1 VSDIITS
8 IDGEIDILNA
18 DISVTTPFLAATNI
32 SSTNGTFHNLSVANE
47 IQASIVNASTIIAGD
62 AFTVLSST
70 LYTSFY
76 TDFVDDQKFV
86 LKVTGVGS
94 PSAPKLAFRTAAT
107 DALLITQSS
116 NVSIGNHL
124 TVTNTSG
131 TNASFTNLTADNV
144 QPLLTAGSGVSIV
157 NNVISAGASALTGGL
172 NISILN
178 DIVSTTSN
186 FSVSTLYVTGDST
199 VGPVLNIGLNDNST
213 TPKTIYF
220 GGLNGDNAY
229 NMAVIESRIYSGSEN
244 TELLLFKGNDA
255 SDRIRL
261 RAGLI
266 QFDTYTGAT
275 TNRTAEDIRMTIT
288 NAGNVGIG
296 TTNPTEPLHVSGN
309 ILNTGNIQNNKFRV
323 TQAVTR
329 LTNIY
334 GGNSGETTIA
344 NNVGCSG
351 GTLIFYITCGGFATN
366 GGLYSYTFR
375 YKNGQGQTRAT
386 MTASFYFN
394 QASVHQVWGITQRF
408 TGIPAANMLISI
420 ERSSTNLRMDAN
432 DFLTIV
438 MEELPY

>member
-1 VSDIITS
+1 
-8 IDGEIDILNA
+8 LNA

-32 SSTNGTFHNLSVANE
+32 TAHNISAVNE
-47 IQASIVNASTIIAGD
+47 IQALSINASNIVAESS
-62 AFTVLSST
+62 FSVLSDT
-70 LYTSFY
+70 LSTSFY
-76 TDFVDDQKFV
+76 TDFVDDEKFV
-86 LKVTGVGS
+86 LKVTGVGGYFS
-94 PSAPKLAFRTAAT
+94 TAAVVPAPSPKLAFRTGST
-107 DALLITQSS
+107 DALLITESG
-116 NVSIGNHL
+116 NVSIG
-124 TVTNTSG
+124 
-131 TNASFTNLTADNV
+131 ARLTATN
-144 QPLLTAGSGVSIV
+144 
-157 NNVISAGASALTGGL
+157 ISANVLHSPVIVSNLITSIDGE
-172 NISILN
+172 IEILN
-178 DIVSTTSN
+178 ADISVTTPFLAATDIISTNGT
-186 FSVSTLYVTGDST
+186 FSSLVTDNLIVTGDST
-199 VGPVLNIGLNDNST
+199 VGPVLNIGFNDNST

-229 NMAVIESRIYSGSEN
+229 NMAVLESRIYGGSEN

-255 SDRIRL
+255 NQDRIRL
-261 RAGLI
+261 RASKI
-266 QFDTYTGAT
+266 QFDTYTGGT

-334 GGNSGETTIA
+334 GGGNGEITIA
-344 NNVGCSG
+344 NNVGCGG

-375 YKNGQGQTRAT
+375 YKNALGQTRAT
-386 MTASFYFN
+386 MTASFFFN
-394 QASVHQVWGITQRF
+394 QASVHTAWGITQRF